1 MISYGR
7 VLLVDDE
14 QRILEGLRRTLQPE
28 FETEIARG
36 PEEGLAAVA
45 DAGPFAVVV
54 SDLRMPIMDGVQFLS
69 KIKAMSPDTI
79 RVMLTGQAD
88 INAAIASVNEGEI
101 FRFLTKPCP
110 PMIFRRTIGAAIEQH
125 RLITAERDLL
135 RNTLMGA
142 VTTLTEILSVLH
154 PEAFGHSFRIKRYV
168 MRMAEGW
175 GGGDAWQFEVAA
187 ILSQIGCITLPS
199 DICDRAF
206 AGIELAEEEQRVFN
220 LHPSAAAEFLKRIP
234 RFESVAQMIAGQ
246 LKPYVAFEED
256 IAGVEGRLIAAGA
269 QMLHAA
275 VDLEKLRRKRLNWNA
290 AIASMRKREA
300 DYNPMLLDILE
311 RGGDPF
317 ASWTIIPRT
326 VSQLESSMVADQD
339 IVSRN
344 GVLLARRGEQLS
356 LPSLERIRRLAAH
369 AGVDEP
375 IQMRVP
381 AQPALTSAASL
392 RAANHRRAPLP
403 EHSWSAL

>member
-1 MISYGR
+1 M
-7 VLLVDDE
+7 
-14 QRILEGLRRTLQPE
+14 PE

-36 PEEGLAAVA
+36 PEEGLAALA
-45 DAGPFAVVV
+45 DSGPFAVVV
-54 SDLRMPIMDGVQFLS
+54 SDLRMPVMDGVQFLS
-69 KIKAMSPDTI
+69 KVKAMSPDTI

-88 INAAIASVNEGEI
+88 INAAIASVNEGAI

-110 PMIFRRTIGAAIEQH
+110 PMIFRRTVSAAIEQH
-125 RLITAERDLL
+125 RLVTAERDLL

-187 ILSQIGCITLPS
+187 ILSQIGCITLPA

-206 AGIELAEEEQRVFN
+206 AGTELTDEEQRIFN
-220 LHPSAAAEFLKRIP
+220 LHPMAAADFLKRIP

-246 LKPYVAFEED
+246 LKPYRDFEED

-269 QMLHAA
+269 QMLRAA
-275 VDLEKLRRKRLNWNA
+275 VDLERLRRKRLNWEA
-290 AIASMRKREA
+290 AIASMRKRDA
-300 DYNPMLLDILE
+300 DYNPIFLDVLE

-317 ASWTIIPRT
+317 ASWTTISRT

-339 IVSRN
+339 IMSRN
-344 GVLLARRGEQLS
+344 GVLLARKGEQLS

-375 IQMRVP
+375 IRMRVP
-381 AQPALTSAASL
+381 AQPAPTSAANL
-392 RAANHRRAPLP
+392 RAANHRRLPLP
-403 EHSWSAL
+403 EHSWSAQ